1 MEDFEVPKKEGG
13 LLNYLEH
20 EGEEDEKEP
29 KPVEIQGKK
38 TLEKKSKEEEKKN
51 RLAKLNKWKGREV
64 NNKC

>member
-51 RLAKLNKWKGREV
+51 RLAKLNK
-64 NNKC
+64 